1 MATIEERLVTQ
12 RQKTE
17 LAKLRVEERA
27 SKLTFKSMGPQQKYD
42 ATDSVY
48 AKGRKQPPKETKTED
63 DTQSLWERGKA
74 VAVGRDL
81 ERNNAPFKGVQ
92 RQRKVN
98 IVGTGPKANFKTDF
112 PEWNLEASTF
122 FNSDWAKWCDSRDD
136 QHLSELLANA
146 VTAEGREG
154 DQLIVFDDFDRD
166 DGTLIVF
173 ESDQIVTIEEKS
185 WLDASKKKGF
195 IWTEPDPA
203 DRRKKIPLL
212 QKNGVVTD
220 RRGRVHA
227 YVATHTHGKLTC
239 MYDEVSIIPRWNVKH
254 AKNGSAVLYKA
265 PWRPNQYRGVGTAL
279 TVNNQQRD
287 IYEMVAA
294 ELQSAKRSAQD
305 YAFIEVDKDA
315 EGAIT
320 RALQRVQQENGSVGT
335 EDMNKILYGDG
346 SGENG
351 FLGGIYENMEHNF
364 GGRMD
369 YLNPGEKAVIHDND
383 RPSPGVRNFADWIQE
398 TTGFAFGMGRCTA
411 TGRAESS
418 YTAYRGENLLSW
430 ANFEVEQKAVERRLL
445 DFLIYKS
452 VNFAVRTGLLPAP
465 KDANWFKKV
474 SFKWPTMP
482 EVDELKS
489 AMAERMAL
497 KNGSRDFE
505 DILGPD
511 WSSKF
516 DQLSEQVEKAREL
529 GLPLAVF
536 ETVSGSLISEEL
548 DEEKG
553 PTNEQD

>member
-1 MATIEERLVTQ
+1 MATLEERLQTQ
-12 RQKTE
+12 RNKTE
-17 LAKLRVEERA
+17 LAKLRVEEKA
-27 SKLTFKSMGPQQKYD
+27 SKLTFKALGPQQKYD
-42 ATDSVY
+42 ATDSNY
-48 AKGRKQPPKETKTED
+48 AKNRKQPPKETKSED
-63 DTQSLWERGKA
+63 DIQSRFERGRA

-98 IVGTGPKANFKTDF
+98 IIGTGPKANFKTEDVD
-112 PEWNLEASTF
+112 WNLTASNF

-136 QHLSELLANA
+136 QHLSELLSNA

-154 DQLIVFDDFDRD
+154 DQLFVFDDFDRD
-166 DGTLIVF
+166 DGTIIVF
-173 ESDQIVTIEEKS
+173 EADQLVTIEEKS
-185 WLDASKKKGF
+185 WKSASEKKGF
-195 IWTEPDPA
+195 IWTERDPM

-227 YVATHTHGKLTC
+227 YVVTNNNGKAIC
-239 MYDEVSIIPRWNVKH
+239 EYDECSIIPRWNVKH
-254 AKNGSAVLYKA
+254 ARKGSAVLYKS

-320 RALQRVQQENGSVGT
+320 RALQRVQQNNGSVSN
-335 EDMNKILYGDG
+335 EDINKILYGDG
-346 SGENG
+346 TTEGA
-351 FLGGIYENMEHNF
+351 FLGGVYENMEHNF

-369 YLNPGEKAVIHDND
+369 YLNPGEKAVIHDNE
-383 RPSPGVRNFADWIQE
+383 RPSPGVRDFADWVQE

-418 YTAYRGENLLSW
+418 YTAFRGENLLSW
-430 ANFEVEQKAVERRLL
+430 ANFEVEQKSVERRLC
-445 DFLIYKS
+445 DFLVFKS
-452 VNFAVRTGLLPAP
+452 INFAVRKGLLEPSP
-465 KDANWFKKV
+465 DPDWFKKV
-474 SFKWPTMP
+474 SFKWPEMP
-482 EVDELKS
+482 EVDELKA
-489 AMAERMAL
+489 AMAERMSL
-497 KNGSRDFE
+497 KNGSRDFA
-505 DILGPD
+505 DMLGPD
-511 WSSKF
+511 WEAKF
-516 DQLSEQVEKAREL
+516 ERFSEQVEKARSL
-529 GLPLAVF
+529 GIPLAVF

-548 DEEKG
+548 DEERGK
-553 PTNEQD
+553 PNE